1 MKLLMQSLKSGETF
15 FEEIPQPIPGKNFVL
30 VESVCSLVSPGTEK
44 MLVQFGKANWI
55 QKIAQ
60 QPEKF
65 KQLVQKIQT
74 DGLLNT
80 YKAVE
85 AKLDQAIPLG
95 YSNVGIIREVGSSV
109 HEFKIGDR
117 VVCNGFHSE
126 FNIVSKNLCVKI
138 PDTVSNEDAV
148 MTLLAA
154 IALQGIRLAKL
165 ELGERVVVMGLGLI
179 GLLTCQILKASGC
192 NVIGLD
198 VSEDSLELAQQIDIH
213 SLNSSIHKSGELFQ
227 TEFNGIGADAV
238 IITASAKQALI
249 NDAAELCRVRGRII
263 LIGLVGNEISRD
275 LFYKKELT
283 FQVACSYGPGR
294 YDPDYEDKAIDYPI
308 GFVRW
313 TEKRNM
319 EAILHLMETGKLQLS
334 PLVKQRTPFNQVIE
348 TYYKN
353 LNQLHYANI
362 IEYQT
367 ENPIK
372 ESRTIFLGSDQDR
385 KGPFRIAVIGSGN
398 FCSSII
404 LPTLKRFPVELI
416 TLCSSHPNA
425 GQLAKKFGFQNISSE
440 QDAVIQNPNINLI
453 IIANRHHAHANLII
467 KCLEAGKQVFVEKP
481 LCIVKED
488 LNKIQAAYKMDSRL
502 AVGYNRRFA
511 PGITKICNLIKGVEN
526 QLSINY
532 VINAG
537 HIDSKHW
544 VQDPEIGGGRI
555 LGEVCHFIDLCNFLT
570 KSSVIE
576 LNTVALGT
584 QTTAQLAD
592 TLSIQLKYANGSMAN
607 IQYLSNG
614 SKQMEKESIQV
625 FFTNKVIELHNF
637 KRIRNYGLRSPFKL
651 FQTQDKGYYQ
661 QFKELLN
668 PDSVYFSQAYF
679 EEVCHVSNLCFEI
692 IDQLQGRKL

>member
-15 FEEIPQPIPGKNFVL
+15 FEEIPKPVAGSNFVL

-65 KQLVQKIQT
+65 KQLILKIQT

-95 YSNVGIIREVGSSV
+95 YSNVGIIREVGSGV

-126 FNIVSKNLCVKI
+126 FNMVSKNLCVKI
-138 PDTVSNEDAV
+138 PDSVSNEDAT

-154 IALQGIRLAKL
+154 IALQGIRLAEV

-179 GLLTCQILKASGC
+179 GLLTCQILKANGC
-192 NVIGLD
+192 EVIGLD
-198 VSEDSLELAQQIDIH
+198 VSEDSLELARQLDIRA
-213 SLNSSIHKSGELFQ
+213 LNSSIHKTGELFQ
-227 TEFNGIGADAV
+227 TEFKGVGADAV
-238 IITASAKQALI
+238 IITASTKQNLI
-249 NDAAELCRVRGRII
+249 NDAADLCRIRGRII
-263 LIGLVGNEISRD
+263 LIGLVGNEINRD

-319 EAILHLMETGKLQLS
+319 ETVLHLMETGKLQLN
-334 PLVKQRTPFNQVIE
+334 PLVKQRVSFDQVIE
-348 TYYKN
+348 SYYKN
-353 LNQLHYANI
+353 LDNLQYANLI
-362 IEYQT
+362 DYQVG
-367 ENPIK
+367 NPLK
-372 ESRTIFLGSDQDR
+372 DRRTIFLGSDQDR
-385 KGPFRIAVIGSGN
+385 KGPFRIGVIGSGN

-404 LPTLKRFPVELI
+404 LPELKKFPVELI
-416 TLCSSHPNA
+416 TLYSSRPNA

-440 QDAVIQNPNINLI
+440 LDAVIRNPDINLV
-453 IIANRHHAHANLII
+453 IIANRHQAHAKLVM

-481 LCIVKED
+481 LCIKRED
-488 LNKIQAAYKMDSRL
+488 LLNIQACYSDSSRL

-511 PGITKICNLIKGVEN
+511 PSITKICNLIKGTEN

-537 HIDSKHW
+537 HIDPKHW

-570 KSSVIE
+570 KSKVVE
-576 LNTVALGT
+576 LNTIAMGSES
-584 QTTAQLAD
+584 TTQLAD
-592 TLSIQLKYANGSMAN
+592 TLSIQLKYANGSMAS

-614 SKQMEKESIQV
+614 SRQLDKEFIQI

-637 KRIRNYGLRSPFKL
+637 KRFRNYGFSLPFNL
-651 FQTQDKGYYQ
+651 FQIQDKGYFQ

-668 PDSVYFSQAYF
+668 PDSDYFNKTYF

-692 IDQLQGRKL
+692 IDQLQGKKR

>member
-15 FEEIPQPIPGKNFVL
+15 FEEIPKPAAGKNFVL
-30 VESVCSLVSPGTEK
+30 VESVCSLVSPGTER
-44 MLVQFGKANWI
+44 MLVHFGKSNWI

-65 KQLVQKIQT
+65 KQVVQKIQT

-95 YSNVGIIREVGSSV
+95 YSNVGIIREIGAGV

-117 VVCNGFHSE
+117 VVCNGFHAE
-126 FNIVSKNLCVKI
+126 YNIISKNLCARI
-138 PDTVSNEDAV
+138 PDSVSNEDAA

-154 IALQGIRLAKL
+154 IALQGIRLADV

-179 GLLTCQILKASGC
+179 GLLACQILKASGC
-192 NVIGLD
+192 EVIGMD
-198 VSEDSLELAQQIDIH
+198 VSDDSIELARQLGIR

-227 TEFNGIGADAV
+227 SEFKGIGADAV
-238 IITASAKQALI
+238 IITASAKQDLI
-249 NDAAELCRVRGRII
+249 NDAAALCRIRGRII

-313 TEKRNM
+313 TEKSNM
-319 EAILHLMETGKLQLS
+319 EAILQLMEQGQLQLS
-334 PLVKQRTPFNQVIE
+334 PLVKQRVSFDQVIQS
-348 TYYKN
+348 YYMN
-353 LNQLHYANI
+353 LDQLKYANLI
-362 IEYQT
+362 DYQT
-367 ENPIK
+367 ESPLK
-372 ESRTIFLGSDQDR
+372 DRQTIFLNSDQDR
-385 KGPFRIAVIGSGN
+385 KGPFRIGVIGSGN

-404 LPTLKRFPVELI
+404 LPELKKFPVELI
-416 TLCSSHPNA
+416 TLCSSRPNA

-440 QDAVIQNPNINLI
+440 LDAVILNPDINLV
-453 IIANRHHAHANLII
+453 IIANRHHAHASLII

-481 LCIVKED
+481 LCILRED
-488 LNKIQAAYKMDSRL
+488 LKKIQTSYNGNSRL

-511 PGITKICNLIKGVEN
+511 PSITKICNLIKGVEN

-537 HIDSKHW
+537 YIDPKHW

-570 KSSVIE
+570 KSNVIA
-576 LNTVALGT
+576 LNTISMGT
-584 QTTAQLAD
+584 ETNSQLAD
-592 TLSIQLKYANGSMAN
+592 TLSIQLKYANGSMAT
-607 IQYLSNG
+607 IQYLGNG
-614 SKQMEKESIQV
+614 SKQLEKETIQV

-637 KRIRNYGLRSPFKL
+637 KRIRNFGLRSPVHL
-651 FQTQDKGYYQ
+651 FQTQDKGYYH

-668 PDSVYFSQAYF
+668 PESDYFNNSYF
-679 EEVCHVSNLCFEI
+679 EEVCHVSTLCFDI
-692 IDQLQGRKL
+692 IDQLQGKNQ